1 VNNPITN
8 FQRRYMSYGD
18 WLSEWFYGFLM
29 VAVMTGMVSGFA
41 SLSLNRTESTI
52 VLLILTFT
60 VNITWG
66 IIDGATSIYG
76 GLTDKA
82 DQEKLIEDLKKDSND
97 RKKRDEL
104 LELLDSSV
112 ATYLS
117 DGEKEK
123 ILDEIIQAGPEAKR
137 RYHFIK
143 EDRNRMIATAS
154 CDILAVIP
162 VILPF
167 LLLGFTALALLSSR
181 LIAATAIG
189 YIVFSYAKHTG
200 RRKWAIAAIFV
211 VFTLVM
217 MSFTYFIGW

>member
-1 VNNPITN
+1 
-8 FQRRYMSYGD
+8 MSYGD

-29 VAVMTGMVSGFA
+29 VAVMTGMISGFA
-41 SLSLNRTESTI
+41 SLSLDRTESTI

-82 DQEKLIEDLKKDSND
+82 DQEKLIEDLKTDVND
-97 RKKRDEL
+97 RKKREKL
-104 LELLDSSV
+104 LESLDSSV

-117 DGEKEK
+117 DAEKEK
-123 ILDEIIQAGPEAKR
+123 ILDEIIQAGPEAQR
-137 RYHFIK
+137 RYHFTK

-154 CDILAVIP
+154 CDIIAVIP
-162 VILPF
+162 VILPY

-181 LIAATAIG
+181 LIAAAAIG